1 MTPSVLR
8 LPSTKAIHQAQLSI
22 GNGDRFT
29 RKFIHTFHIGHL
41 KNHLPGG
48 HGNPSLVYGWLAVAG
63 LALYIIFFAPEM
75 GLVPWVVNTEIYLE
89 EFRGI
94 CGGMSTTI
102 VIMSINFL
110 SFVDAIGLV
119 FVIFCMPKTKGLTFE
134 EVSNIWKEK
143 AYEKNNIERIVEQA
157 ST

>member
-1 MTPSVLR
+1 
-8 LPSTKAIHQAQLSI
+8 
-22 GNGDRFT
+22 
-29 RKFIHTFHIGHL
+29 
-41 KNHLPGG
+41 
-48 HGNPSLVYGWLAVAG
+48 
-63 LALYIIFFAPEM
+63 M
-75 GLVPWVVNTEIYLE
+75 GLVPWAVNTEIYLE

-94 CGGMSTTI
+94 CGGMSAII

-119 FVIFCMPKTKGLTFE
+119 FVIFCIPKTKRLTFE

-143 AYEKNNIERIVEQA
+143 VYEKNNNIKRIVEQA